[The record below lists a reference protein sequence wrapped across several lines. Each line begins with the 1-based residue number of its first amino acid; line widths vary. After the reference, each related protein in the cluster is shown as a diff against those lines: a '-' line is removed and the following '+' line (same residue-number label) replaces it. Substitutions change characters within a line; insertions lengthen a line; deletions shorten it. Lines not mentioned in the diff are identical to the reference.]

1 MNIKEASIL
10 AKKVVTGVSQH
21 IIGKNQVLRKVMI
34 TLLADGHILWE
45 DYPGL
50 AKTLISNL
58 FSQAIGLEFKRI
70 QFTPD
75 LLPADITGSY
85 IYNME
90 KQSFEFRKGPLFA
103 NFVLGDEINRAPP
116 KTQSAILESMQEYQI
131 TIEGNR
137 FSLDR
142 PFIVVATQNPIE
154 FEGTFGLPE
163 AQLDRFM
170 TRLRVGYPSKEEERT
185 ILEKRISRKTKEVSV
200 EPILNKEQFLKMQKL
215 VEEIHVDKEILQYI
229 INIVNKTRYHNKLT
243 VGASVR
249 GSEAL
254 LSIARA
260 TALYEG
266 RDFVITEDVKNSVVE
281 CLAHRV
287 IVKTGDWLG
296 GFTAEKI
303 IVDVVSSITTPRKV
317 SLMEE

>member
-1 MNIKEASIL
+1 
-10 AKKVVTGVSQH
+10 
-21 IIGKNQVLRKVMI
+21 
-34 TLLADGHILWE
+34 
-45 DYPGL
+45 
-50 AKTLISNL
+50 
-58 FSQAIGLEFKRI
+58 
-70 QFTPD
+70 
-75 LLPADITGSY
+75 
-85 IYNME
+85 
-90 KQSFEFRKGPLFA
+90 
-103 NFVLGDEINRAPP
+103 
-116 KTQSAILESMQEYQI
+116 
-131 TIEGNR
+131 
-137 FSLDR
+137 
-142 PFIVVATQNPIE
+142 
-154 FEGTFGLPE
+154 
-163 AQLDRFM
+163 M

-303 IVDVVSSITTPRKV
+303 IVDVVSSITTPR
-317 SLMEE
+317 

>member
-1 MNIKEASIL
+1 LNIKEASIL

>member
-1 MNIKEASIL
+1 LNIKEASIL

-163 AQLDRFM
+163 AQSTVRPFHD
-170 TRLRVGYPSKEEERT
+170 
-185 ILEKRISRKTKEVSV
+185 KTKSG
-200 EPILNKEQFLKMQKL
+200 I
-215 VEEIHVDKEILQYI
+215 
-229 INIVNKTRYHNKLT
+229 
-243 VGASVR
+243 S
-249 GSEAL
+249 
-254 LSIARA
+254 
-260 TALYEG
+260 
-266 RDFVITEDVKNSVVE
+266 
-281 CLAHRV
+281 
-287 IVKTGDWLG
+287 
-296 GFTAEKI
+296 
-303 IVDVVSSITTPRKV
+303 
-317 SLMEE
+317 

>member
-1 MNIKEASIL
+1 
-10 AKKVVTGVSQH
+10 
-21 IIGKNQVLRKVMI
+21 
-34 TLLADGHILWE
+34 
-45 DYPGL
+45 
-50 AKTLISNL
+50 
-58 FSQAIGLEFKRI
+58 
-70 QFTPD
+70 
-75 LLPADITGSY
+75 
-85 IYNME
+85 
-90 KQSFEFRKGPLFA
+90 
-103 NFVLGDEINRAPP
+103 
-116 KTQSAILESMQEYQI
+116 EYQI

-170 TRLRVGYPSKEEERT
+170 TRLRVGYPSKEEERI
-185 ILEKRISRKTKEVSV
+185 ILEKRIFRKTKGVSV
-200 EPILNKEQFLKMQKL
+200 EPVLNKEQFLKMQKL
-215 VEEIHVDKEILQYI
+215 VEEIHIDKEILQYI
-229 INIVNKTRYHNKLT
+229 INIVNKTRHHNKLT

-254 LSIARA
+254 LNIARA